1 MDENLLEEITPS
13 ESDIEGTGVG
23 DVEMGASGD
32 EESTLDGGSD
42 VDTDATGDA
51 LTDELIE
58 GDASTE
64 MDTSTV
70 LYTYTE
76 EQREMDSQI
85 IERLDNLNGTCTL
98 LLFFLLFAWVD
109 KKVRFFMKGFGN
121 GKSS

>member
-1 MDENLLEEITPS
+1 MDENLLEENTTGSGS
-13 ESDIEGTGVG
+13 EQSNVSSS
-23 DVEMGASGD
+23 EMGFSGS
-32 EESTLDGGSD
+32 EELNLDGGSD

-51 LTDELIE
+51 LIDELIE

-85 IERLDNLNGTCTL
+85 VERLDNLNGTCTL
-98 LLFFLLFAWVD
+98 ILFFLLFAWVD
-109 KKVRFFMKGFGN
+109 KKVRFFVKGIGY
-121 GKSS
+121 GKSD